1 MTPRESRSLPAG
13 SESGTSEAGT
23 WLGLG
28 LGLGLGS
35 GLRWGGREWS
45 RVWVWGRGPLAV
57 WGEARVWAGVE
68 AKG

>member
-35 GLRWGGREWS
+35 GLRWGRVRVGQGES
-45 RVWVWGRGPLAV
+45 RLGCECG
-57 WGEARVWAGVE
+57 GEDL
-68 AKG
+68 